1 MKDVIDVRLL
11 GPPTVR
17 VDGVDAP
24 RLLTRRKNL
33 TLFLYLACAGR
44 NGRSQDQLIGIMW
57 PDKSQARAR
66 RSVTVAL
73 STLRSCLGPGIVVTE
88 GGQSWIDP
96 ALLRLDIDQLDA
108 LMRAGKWRAANA
120 LIATDAGFLEGF
132 GSDVSAYEDWLGTER
147 RIWNR
152 RIVDVRLHVAEEDLR
167 AGNARAAVQA
177 AQQARRIDRLSEPVV
192 TVLMRAL
199 VLDGDR
205 SGALGE
211 YEAFVSVLRQDLG
224 TAPSAA
230 AVALAERIR
239 RERGA
244 PLAAAAGPSPTRRR
258 PPLVQR
264 GSQLDEIWAL
274 WQRSRAASS
283 AAVAMLI
290 GDPGTGKTR
299 LGDELSARMRL
310 DGAVTAVIRAVESD
324 LGTPWSGLVG
334 LARGGLLEAAG
345 LAGAPPS
352 AIAWFAG
359 RIVEWAD
366 RFPALHAVSPDP
378 EPGRAF
384 TEVLRAAVR
393 EQPVVLVVD
402 DAVMVDRDSLLAIEA
417 TLRDLAKAP
426 LLALVMVAAQSTRS
440 EIEQLRARVGRD
452 LDGIVSRLATLQLPD
467 ILTLAR
473 WAVPSFEAATLDRL
487 ARRVE
492 KDSAGLPLLVV
503 ELLSAVA
510 DGLDLQRIDGD
521 WPSPLRTLDDTLPGG
536 LPEAVTGAIRVEFN
550 RLAKPVQ
557 RVLQAAAALEDRVT
571 ADRLARAT
579 ELEPD
584 LVIAALDELEWARWL
599 SAEGRGYS
607 FVAGIVRKVI
617 AHDLTLKGLRQ
628 RLRDAVV

>member
-1 MKDVIDVRLL
+1 VKDVIDVRLL

-96 ALLRLDIDQLDA
+96 ALLRLDTDQLDA

-224 TAPSAA
+224 AAPSAA